1 MEMETSTLQYKI
13 IRTQASLFLQVTGLF
28 LLRYGLAAM
37 ILLFGLQKWTKAEAE
52 GIQPWISHSPLMFWL
67 YHGTSVQGASISIG
81 VVELVIAAMIIS
93 RPWLPGIAALGSAM
107 GIVMFLITISFL
119 VTTPKMDPGSQGFLM
134 KDIFLLGVAIWSTG
148 EALTGLAPR
157 SDRNFCQEL
166 SPSSKRK

>member
-13 IRTQASLFLQVTGLF
+13 IRTQASFFLQVTGLF

-107 GIVMFLITISFL
+107 GIVMF
-119 VTTPKMDPGSQGFLM
+119 
-134 KDIFLLGVAIWSTG
+134 
-148 EALTGLAPR
+148 
-157 SDRNFCQEL
+157 
-166 SPSSKRK
+166 